1 MTVNNNFKYCLK
13 NFRKSQDGVAAV
25 EFAMVLPLVGML
37 FFGIV
42 EFSDAMAANRKAEHA
57 TTMLVD
63 LVAQEEFLT
72 HNEIDGIYTA
82 VDHVLA
88 PYGIEEPTMWVV
100 SVTIDEDDKPII
112 DWSLDQDLNEPFAR
126 GSEFTA
132 LSESELDLSGADA
145 LITEGASLVVAQI
158 EFGYTSSLTNVY
170 VDSFT
175 LSNHDTRWPRRGTQI
190 VYCDAQDQCSNE

>member
-1 MTVNNNFKYCLK
+1 MKATNKLTDLHK
-13 NFRKSQDGVAAV
+13 SFRKDQDGVAAV
-25 EFAMVLPLVGML
+25 EFAMVLPLVTML

-63 LVAQEEFLT
+63 LVSQEEFLT
-72 HNEIDGIYTA
+72 HDEIDGIYTA

-100 SVTIDEDDKPII
+100 SITIDEDDKPII
-112 DWSLDQDLNEPFAR
+112 DWSLDQDLTEPFAR

-132 LSESELDLSGADA
+132 LSESELDLSGSDA
-145 LITEGASLVVAQI
+145 LITEGASLIVAKI
-158 EFGYTSSLTNVY
+158 EFGYTSSLTNVNL
-170 VDSFT
+170 DSVT

>member
-1 MTVNNNFKYCLK
+1 MNAELHKIFNRFAGQ
-13 NFRKSQDGVAAV
+13 QDGIAAV
-25 EFAMVLPLVGML
+25 EFAMILPMVAML

-63 LVAQEEFLT
+63 LVSQEEFLT
-72 HNEIDGIYTA
+72 EDEIDGIYTA
-82 VDHVLA
+82 VDHVLG
-88 PYGIEEPTMWVV
+88 PYGIQEPQMWVA

-112 DWSLDQDLNEPFAR
+112 DWSLDQDLAEPFAR
-126 GSEFTA
+126 GSEFSA
-132 LSESELDLSGADA
+132 LSESELDLTGHDA
-145 LITEGASLVVAQI
+145 LITEGASLIVAKI
-158 EFGYTSSLTNVY
+158 EFGYTSSLTKFH

-190 VYCDAQDQCSNE
+190 VYCDASDNCSNE